1 MTQEKFKPFKVR
13 VNVDLSGTFEITEE
27 DLEGI
32 RWHAL
37 RQNQGGPLPMANPLE
52 NDDLLS
58 DLINEMIESK
68 LDIWST
74 NLDIDDFDWSGAS
87 WDDLI
92 NAVRGLDANGEP
104 YRPPEIPGQITIED
118 VLTEMV

>member
-1 MTQEKFKPFKVR
+1 
-13 VNVDLSGTFEITEE
+13 
-27 DLEGI
+27 
-32 RWHAL
+32 
-37 RQNQGGPLPMANPLE
+37 
-52 NDDLLS
+52 
-58 DLINEMIESK
+58 MIESK